1 MDIRTEELHK
11 DRIDERTVSYIV
23 FESAQARS
31 ERTIKRLI
39 IALIMTII
47 FLFLSNAYWVHQWNQ
62 YSWETDEIVYTQ
74 EGRGLNSINF
84 GMQGDLNNEPNFDYT
99 ETEAEEARN

>member
-1 MDIRTEELHK
+1 MDNEQSGLRE
-11 DRIDERTVSYIV
+11 DRISERTVSYIV

-62 YSWETDEIVYTQ
+62 YSWETDEIVYTHD
-74 EGRGLNSINF
+74 GRGLNSINF